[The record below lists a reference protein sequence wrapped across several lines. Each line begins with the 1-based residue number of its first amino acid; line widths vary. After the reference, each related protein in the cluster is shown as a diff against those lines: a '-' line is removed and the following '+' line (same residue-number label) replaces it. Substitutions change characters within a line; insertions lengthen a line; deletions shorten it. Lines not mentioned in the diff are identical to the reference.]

1 MACHVNRFAAC
12 GSSYRYLS
20 KLASD
25 ATAVGNKYVSVSNS
39 AHKKGLPKEAS
50 FSASKWL
57 TRLDQQL

>member
-1 MACHVNRFAAC
+1 MVCHANRFAAC
-12 GSSYRYLS
+12 GSSYRYFS
-20 KLASD
+20 KLALD
-25 ATAVGNKYVSVSNS
+25 ATAMGNKYVWVPNP